1 MKRLY
6 GTLGIGLALL
16 WGLVICMTGTPHVQ
30 AQTGDT
36 ASANKLFLPLIWR
49 GVDVPT
55 SQWATQTKARS
66 GIHLGNRNTD
76 WQDEND
82 QYTFLNQVGRT
93 AAGFW
98 PAAVV
103 VQSEQLYEFKRLDS
117 LCQISSASVKRVDGK
132 DYELYR
138 YLTEGVTHHNVKVVI
153 RITPSPGNFSDFDH
167 PGGTHILLTDQAPP
181 RGNDY
186 CGDTNTKVRQYRDIL
201 DIAKEMRAI
210 YLVNTASG

>member
-1 MKRLY
+1 MNEATVWNTHRRA
-6 GTLGIGLALL
+6 ALV
-16 WGLVICMTGTPHVQ
+16 WGFVIFMTGTPHVQ

-36 ASANKLFLPLIWR
+36 TSANKVFLPLIWR

-82 QYTFLNQVGRT
+82 QYTFLNQVRRT

-103 VQSEQLYEFKRLDS
+103 VQSEQL
-117 LCQISSASVKRVDGK
+117 
-132 DYELYR
+132 
-138 YLTEGVTHHNVKVVI
+138 
-153 RITPSPGNFSDFDH
+153 
-167 PGGTHILLTDQAPP
+167 
-181 RGNDY
+181 
-186 CGDTNTKVRQYRDIL
+186 
-201 DIAKEMRAI
+201 
-210 YLVNTASG
+210 